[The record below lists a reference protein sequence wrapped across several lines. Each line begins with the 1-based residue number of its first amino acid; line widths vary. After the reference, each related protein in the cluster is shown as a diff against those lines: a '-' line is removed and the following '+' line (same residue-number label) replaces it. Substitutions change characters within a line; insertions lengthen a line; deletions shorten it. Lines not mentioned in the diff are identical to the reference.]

1 MATIDAGALTT
12 EALEGYDR
20 MMIEA
25 TIKVHSFAGL
35 AVAVWSDVLRELDK
49 RGRVTLVSGSYEDV
63 GNALIT
69 RNYE

>member
-1 MATIDAGALTT
+1 MAVIEASTLTT

-20 MMIEA
+20 MMLEA
-25 TIKVHSFAGL
+25 TLRVRNFASL
-35 AVAVWSDVLRELDK
+35 AVAVWSEVLHELDK
-49 RGRVTLVSGSYEDV
+49 RGRVTLVSGSYDDV